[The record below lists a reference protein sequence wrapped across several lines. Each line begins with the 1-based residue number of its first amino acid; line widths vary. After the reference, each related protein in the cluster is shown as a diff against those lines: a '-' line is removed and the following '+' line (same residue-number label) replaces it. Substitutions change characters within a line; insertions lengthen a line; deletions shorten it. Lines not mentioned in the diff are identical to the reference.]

1 MFLRPCLIALLL
13 FRCAPERTEEKEL
26 NSDKRSIQNL
36 VESSRDK
43 SMAIE
48 DRLRLIDSAY
58 YISKKSALDSLH
70 LVILSA
76 KSVLHLRNEQPDN
89 FFIHNQLLARHART
103 LENHYFL
110 GKAQFN
116 IGYYYEE
123 SLGQTDS
130 AFHYYQNS
138 KNSYLK
144 LNDSIQVGRR
154 FLGMAMIQKNQNDFF
169 GAKETL
175 TQALLYL
182 ERSEDDRFLASVY
195 NELATNHMKLQN
207 YSDALVNY
215 RYAIEVAHSKEDQII
230 YTNNLSL
237 VHAEIDDFSEAISTL
252 ESIAED
258 TLLKVSKKQHARVL
272 DNLIYA
278 KWRNGENIKVFEFLN
293 PLEIRKKAN
302 DKRGQIASYTHL
314 GEYFSKTNPKTASRY
329 LDSVI
334 QLSKKLK
341 IPRAE
346 TDALKLLMQLEP
358 KNTVFK
364 DRYIFLKDS
373 LYQQELKVKTQF
385 AKMRYDDQQEKEQI
399 LRLEAE
405 TLQKQA
411 ELAEAK
417 TQQVLFLS
425 LSGLLVI
432 AGTSLY
438 YLLRQ
443 RHRKEKLREVYRTE
457 KMISQRLHD
466 ELSNDIFGLMA
477 NVEQHPDENTPY
489 LLDGLEKIYQHTR
502 TISHDTREIAL
513 GDAFPT
519 ELKDELGSFYNTET
533 AVIVKGLEDISWEK
547 LSDEKCIAVHRGL
560 KELLVNMR
568 KHSQAS
574 LVAIRFEERKK
585 VLRITYTDNGIGMD
599 PEPKFGVG
607 LKNTVS
613 RIQGVQG
620 KINFDSDMGKGT
632 QISIEIP
639 F

>member
-1 MFLRPCLIALLL
+1 MRKLFLLL
-13 FRCAPERTEEKEL
+13 ILLGSCDQELDNEKTKLTEDFTKLYQKGLDDRVSPLERKSYLNKALKLLDRNDSLRANLLYSKCNLHLALEEYDSL
-26 NSDKRSIQNL
+26 FTNGKRLVRLAKKSKQNGVQGKYYHL
-36 VESSRDK
+36 
-43 SMAIE
+43 M
-48 DRLRLIDSAY
+48 AY
-58 YISKKSALDSLH
+58 YYRTVRGNLDSSFIYH
-70 LVILSA
+70 KRA
-76 KSVLHLRNEQPDN
+76 KNLFS
-89 FFIHNQLLARHART
+89 I
-103 LENHYFL
+103 
-110 GKAQFN
+110 
-116 IGYYYEE
+116 
-123 SLGQTDS
+123 
-130 AFHYYQNS
+130 
-138 KNSYLK
+138 
-144 LNDSIQVGRR
+144 LNDSLQIGRR
-154 FLGMAMIQKNQNDFF
+154 LLSMGIIQKNQNDFF

-175 TQALLYL
+175 TEALSYL
-182 ERSEDDRFLASVY
+182 EGGNDERFLASVY
-195 NELATNHMKLQN
+195 NELATNYRKLLN
-207 YSDALVNY
+207 YEDAVTY
-215 RYAIEVAHSKEDQII
+215 YQSAIETSPSAEDVLI
-230 YTNNLSL
+230 YFNNKGV
-237 VHAEIDDFSEAISTL
+237 VHTEMGEFPKAISFF
-252 ESIAED
+252 EF
-258 TLLKVSKKQHARVL
+258 VL
-272 DNLIYA
+272 DKPLSSKNQKQYARILHNLTYA
-278 KWRNGENIKVFEFLN
+278 KWKNGEHNVANDFFRA
-293 PLEIRKKAN
+293 LEIRRKEN
-302 DKRGQIASYTHL
+302 DRRGQISSYTDL
-314 GEYFSKTNPKTASRY
+314 GEYYSKTNPKTANLY

-341 IPRAE
+341 TPRAE

-405 TLQKQA
+405 TLQKQT

-417 TQQVLFLS
+417 TQQVLYLS

-438 YLLRQ
+438 YVLRQ

-477 NVEQHPDENTPY
+477 NVEQRPDKNTPY
-489 LLDGLEKIYQHTR
+489 LLDGLEKIYRHTR

-513 GDAFPT
+513 GDAFPA

-585 VLRITYTDNGIGMD
+585 VLDITYSDNGIGMD

-613 RIQGVQG
+613 RIRGVQG

-632 QISIEIP
+632 QIIIEIP